1 MVCKAIDCCVKQRYG
16 MGLTVKQNEFVAEIA
31 EGASQTSAYRSAYN
45 TQNMSQKTIWEEA
58 SRLRSHPKVAARI
71 IELEA
76 EKEARRRM
84 QALSQEDRV
93 LQELEKIA
101 FGDGPASG
109 RLKALELL
117 GKHVGLFKPKEVPV
131 VERSVEDI
139 SNQLKRRLE
148 DLFD

>member
-1 MVCKAIDCCVKQRYG
+1 MLTAKQ
-16 MGLTVKQNEFVAEIA
+16 MKFVEEVS
-31 EGASQTSAYRSAYN
+31 EGGSQSNAYRKAYD
-45 TQNMSQKTIWEEA
+45 TSQMAPKTILEEA
-58 SRLRSHPKVAARI
+58 SRLRRHPKVAARI
-71 IELEA
+71 EELEA

-84 QALSQEDRV
+84 QALSREDRV
-93 LQELEKIA
+93 LQELEKMA

>member
-1 MVCKAIDCCVKQRYG
+1 MLTAKQMKFVEEVSEGGSQSNSYRKAYD
-16 MGLTVKQNEFVAEIA
+16 T
-31 EGASQTSAYRSAYN
+31 SQMAP
-45 TQNMSQKTIWEEA
+45 KTIWEEA
-58 SRLRSHPKVAARI
+58 SRLRRHPKVAARI
-71 IELEA
+71 EELEA

-84 QALSQEDRV
+84 QALSREDRV

-117 GKHVGLFKPKEVPV
+117 GKHVGLFKPNEVPV

-139 SNQLKRRLE
+139 SNQLQRRLE
-148 DLFD
+148 NLLD

>member
-1 MVCKAIDCCVKQRYG
+1 MLTAKQ
-16 MGLTVKQNEFVAEIA
+16 MKFVEEVS
-31 EGASQTSAYRSAYN
+31 EGGSQSNAYRKAYD
-45 TQNMSQKTIWEEA
+45 TSQMAPKTIWEEA
-58 SRLRSHPKVAARI
+58 SRLRRHPKVAARI
-71 IELEA
+71 KELEA

-84 QALSQEDRV
+84 QVLSREDRV
-93 LQELEKIA
+93 LQELEKVA

-139 SNQLKRRLE
+139 SNQLQRRLE
-148 DLFD
+148 NLLD

>member
-1 MVCKAIDCCVKQRYG
+1 MLTAKQ
-16 MGLTVKQNEFVAEIA
+16 MKFVEEI
-31 EGASQTSAYRSAYN
+31 GKGGSQSNAYRKAYD
-45 TQNMSQKTIWEEA
+45 TSQMAPKTIWEEA
-58 SRLRSHPKVAARI
+58 SRLMRHPKVAARI
-71 IELEA
+71 VELEA

-84 QALSQEDRV
+84 QALSREDRV

-101 FGDGPASG
+101 FGDGPAFG

-139 SNQLKRRLE
+139 SNQLQRRLE
-148 DLFD
+148 NLLD

>member
-1 MVCKAIDCCVKQRYG
+1 MLTAKQ
-16 MGLTVKQNEFVAEIA
+16 MKFVEEI
-31 EGASQTSAYRSAYN
+31 GKGGSQSNAYRKAYD
-45 TQNMSQKTIWEEA
+45 TSQMAPKTIWEEA
-58 SRLRSHPKVAARI
+58 SRLRRHPKVAARI
-71 IELEA
+71 MELEA

-84 QALSQEDRV
+84 QALSREDRV

-131 VERSVEDI
+131 VERSKEDI
-139 SNQLKRRLE
+139 SNQLQRRLE
-148 DLFD
+148 DLLD

>member
-1 MVCKAIDCCVKQRYG
+1 MLTAKQ
-16 MGLTVKQNEFVAEIA
+16 MKFVAEVS
-31 EGASQTSAYRSAYN
+31 EGGSQSNAYRKAYD
-45 TQNMSQKTIWEEA
+45 TSQMAPKTIWEEA
-58 SRLRSHPKVAARI
+58 SRLRRHPKVAARI
-71 IELEA
+71 EELEA

-84 QALSQEDRV
+84 QALSREDRV

>member
-1 MVCKAIDCCVKQRYG
+1 
-16 MGLTVKQNEFVAEIA
+16 MGLTVKRNEFVVELAQ
-31 EGASQTSAYRSAYN
+31 GASQASAYRPAYN

-58 SRLRSHPKVAARI
+58 SRLRRHPKVAARI

-84 QALSQEDRV
+84 QALSREDRV

-117 GKHVGLFKPKEVPV
+117 GKHVGIASSH
-131 VERSVEDI
+131 ERRCAPETPQILVSQRWFL
-139 SNQLKRRLE
+139 SLQKSPRGQP
-148 DLFD
+148 

>member
-1 MVCKAIDCCVKQRYG
+1 MLTAKQ
-16 MGLTVKQNEFVAEIA
+16 MKFVEEVS
-31 EGASQTSAYRSAYN
+31 EGGSQSNAYRKAYD
-45 TQNMSQKTIWEEA
+45 TSQMAPKTIWEEA
-58 SRLRSHPKVAARI
+58 SRLRRHPKVAARI
-71 IELEA
+71 KEMEA
-76 EKEARRRM
+76 EKEARRSM
-84 QALSQEDRV
+84 QALSREDKV

>member
-1 MVCKAIDCCVKQRYG
+1 MLTAKQ
-16 MGLTVKQNEFVAEIA
+16 MKFVEEI
-31 EGASQTSAYRSAYN
+31 GKGGSQSNAYRKAYD
-45 TQNMSQKTIWEEA
+45 TSQMAPKTIWEEA
-58 SRLRSHPKVAARI
+58 SRLRRHPKVAARI
-71 IELEA
+71 VELEA

-84 QALSQEDRV
+84 QALSREDRV

-117 GKHVGLFKPKEVPV
+117 GKHVGLFKPNEVPV

-139 SNQLKRRLE
+139 SNQLQMRLE
-148 DLFD
+148 NLLD